1 MVLNVECRFAEAEAG
16 KTASGRT
23 PKRNY
28 THQSGKYKNEVIY
41 NSKDG
46 LLSRGGGK
54 SERLL
59 HARLSCF
66 ADCIAKRHINGLNGL

>member
-1 MVLNVECRFAEAEAG
+1 M
-16 KTASGRT
+16 
-23 PKRNY
+23 
-28 THQSGKYKNEVIY
+28 YKNEVID
-41 NSKDG
+41 NSGDG
-46 LLSRGGGK
+46 PQKKK